1 VIKPDIADLIKD
13 IAIYLRKSRGKDGM
27 ETDEVLEKHRIELID
42 FAKKNNFRYSIYQ
55 EVKSGDDI
63 AERPEMIRL
72 LQDVEEGLWDAVLC
86 IDIDRLGR
94 GNEENS
100 GKIKRIFHTSETLI
114 MTPTKIYN
122 LENEDDE
129 TYFEFQTFLAR
140 QEYKII
146 KKRLQR
152 GKKQGA
158 RNGKWTSGGSP
169 PLPYDYDKTN
179 KILIVNKDKLIIYN
193 MIKKLFLEDLLTLEQ
208 VAYKLNELTIP
219 TPRNSSTGWKGRVI
233 KGILINEIPLGRIVS
248 NKSKGKYKNG
258 KKTTF
263 YTRDKWVIVENCHEA
278 VKTFEEHEQ
287 ITKRLE
293 IISKPRKH
301 SYKYPLSTLVQC
313 ELCGRIL
320 QIHHHYLYN
329 NNVVFCPGYSPTG
342 VRCINK
348 GIKED
353 ELIKK
358 LFEHIEEYLN
368 QNNLD
373 DDLLDK
379 EIEYLKNQLI
389 PLDEKYKKNERSL
402 NIIYQMREDGEYTA
416 EQFLTRKEKRIQEMD
431 SIKEQIKIIE
441 DEIKNL
447 DSKDIKTISDN
458 YYLLKE
464 KWEYMTSEGRNQ
476 MLSQLIS
483 RIYYYRNND
492 GKKEVIIK
500 VKFR

>member
-208 VAYKLNELTIP
+208 VAYK
-219 TPRNSSTGWKGRVI
+219 
-233 KGILINEIPLGRIVS
+233 
-248 NKSKGKYKNG
+248 
-258 KKTTF
+258 
-263 YTRDKWVIVENCHEA
+263 
-278 VKTFEEHEQ
+278 
-287 ITKRLE
+287 
-293 IISKPRKH
+293 
-301 SYKYPLSTLVQC
+301 
-313 ELCGRIL
+313 
-320 QIHHHYLYN
+320 
-329 NNVVFCPGYSPTG
+329 
-342 VRCINK
+342 
-348 GIKED
+348 
-353 ELIKK
+353 
-358 LFEHIEEYLN
+358 
-368 QNNLD
+368 
-373 DDLLDK
+373 
-379 EIEYLKNQLI
+379 
-389 PLDEKYKKNERSL
+389 
-402 NIIYQMREDGEYTA
+402 
-416 EQFLTRKEKRIQEMD
+416 
-431 SIKEQIKIIE
+431 
-441 DEIKNL
+441 
-447 DSKDIKTISDN
+447 
-458 YYLLKE
+458 
-464 KWEYMTSEGRNQ
+464 
-476 MLSQLIS
+476 
-483 RIYYYRNND
+483 
-492 GKKEVIIK
+492 
-500 VKFR
+500 